1 MRSVGAADHEQL
13 LQTVGRLYRQILI
26 CSIADLVPAKH
37 YWREP
42 SAKAAMIEINR
53 RLYMDEQ
60 TGERLPSFD
69 QVGNA
74 VSGMLAV
81 VGHFPRS
88 CEADPQK
95 RTAIGSCDSR
105 GLGSNAASVLAAADQ
120 S

>member
-1 MRSVGAADHEQL
+1 MWSVGAADHEQL

-26 CSIADLVPAKH
+26 CPIADLVPSKH

-42 SAKAAMIEINR
+42 SAKAVMIEINR

-74 VSGMLAV
+74 VSGMSSELTNL
-81 VGHFPRS
+81 RS
-88 CEADPQK
+88 CVGEKLEK
-95 RTAIGSCDSR
+95 RRASGSKTDLS
-105 GLGSNAASVLAAADQ
+105 A
-120 S
+120 

>member
-1 MRSVGAADHEQL
+1 
-13 LQTVGRLYRQILI
+13 
-26 CSIADLVPAKH
+26 
-37 YWREP
+37 
-42 SAKAAMIEINR
+42 MIEINR

-60 TGERLPSFD
+60 TGERPPSFD
-69 QVGNA
+69 QVRNA
-74 VSGMLAV
+74 LSGMLAV

-105 GLGSNAASVLAAADQ
+105 GLGNAASVLAAADQ